1 MLYMGQA
8 KRRSAKKS
16 EFKLPEFS
24 FDKVNFS
31 KVKTSLLEKKTPLVK
46 RWQKFPVL
54 HRRVL
59 LVLVPVVLVLLIL
72 PTTEQLN
79 SDIGEQDTS
88 VRRDIA
94 LNITSEEVTT
104 SEEAAQ
110 FEEPVEQ
117 RVRAITNNIQPLNTV
132 KPKAVVVSPPASV
145 KTSKSSSAISSEWAK
160 HQVQKG
166 ETLSNIFR
174 EKSLPLSDLYAV
186 AAIEGEGKPLSQ
198 IKSGQWLRYK
208 QTPDGKLDALQIEN
222 SAGSIMYFRRS
233 DGSFARGK

>member
-1 MLYMGQA
+1 MGQA

-24 FDKVNFS
+24 FDKMNFS
-31 KVKTSLLEKKTPLVK
+31 KVKASLLEKMTPLVN
-46 RWQKFPVL
+46 RWRKFPVL

-59 LVLVPVVLVLLIL
+59 LVLVPVVLVLLVL

-79 SDIGEQDTS
+79 NDIGVQDTS

-104 SEEAAQ
+104 SEEATQ

-145 KTSKSSSAISSEWAK
+145 KTSKSSSTILSEWTK

-186 AAIEGEGKPLSQ
+186 VAIEGDGKALSQ

-208 QTPDGKLDALQIEN
+208 QTPDGKLDALQIE
-222 SAGSIMYFRRS
+222 SSTGSTMYFRRS

>member
-1 MLYMGQA
+1 MGQA

-24 FDKVNFS
+24 FDKMNFS
-31 KVKTSLLEKKTPLVK
+31 KVKASLLEKMTPLVN
-46 RWQKFPVL
+46 RWRKFPVL

-59 LVLVPVVLVLLIL
+59 LVLVPVVLVLLVL

-79 SDIGEQDTS
+79 NDIGVQDTS

-145 KTSKSSSAISSEWAK
+145 KTSKSSSTISSEWTK

-186 AAIEGEGKPLSQ
+186 VAIEGDGKALSQ

-208 QTPDGKLDALQIEN
+208 QTPDGKLDALQIES
-222 SAGSIMYFRRS
+222 SAGSTMYFRRS

>member
-1 MLYMGQA
+1 MGQA

-31 KVKTSLLEKKTPLVK
+31 KVKTLLLKKMTPLVN
-46 RWQKFPVL
+46 RWQQFPVL

-59 LVLVPVVLVLLIL
+59 LVLVPSVLVLLML
-72 PTTEQLN
+72 PTTEQLKN
-79 SDIGEQDTS
+79 DIGVQDTS

-104 SEEAAQ
+104 SEVATS
-110 FEEPVEQ
+110 FEEPAE
-117 RVRAITNNIQPLNTV
+117 RRIRAVTNNIQPLTTV
-132 KPKAVVVSPPASV
+132 KPKTAVVSPPASV
-145 KTSKSSSAISSEWAK
+145 KTTKSSSVVSNEWSK
-160 HQVQKG
+160 HQVQQG

-186 AAIEGEGKPLSQ
+186 AAIEGQGKPLSK

-208 QTPDGKLDALQIEN
+208 QTPDGKLDALQIES
-222 SAGSIMYFRRS
+222 SAGSTMYFRRS

>member
-1 MLYMGQA
+1 MGQA
-8 KRRSAKKS
+8 KRRSVKKS

-31 KVKTSLLEKKTPLVK
+31 KVKTSLLEKMTPLVN
-46 RWQKFPVL
+46 RWQQFPVL

-59 LVLVPVVLVLLIL
+59 LVLVPGVLVLLML

-79 SDIGEQDTS
+79 NDIGVQDTS

-110 FEEPVEQ
+110 FEEPVEK
-117 RVRAITNNIQPLNTV
+117 RVRAITNKIQPLNTV
-132 KPKAVVVSPPASV
+132 KPKAAVVSPSASV
-145 KTSKSSSAISSEWAK
+145 KTTKSSISSEWAK

-208 QTPDGKLDALQIEN
+208 QTPDGKLDALQIES
-222 SAGSIMYFRRS
+222 SAGSTMYFRRS

>member
-1 MLYMGQA
+1 MGQA

-24 FDKVNFS
+24 FDKMNFS
-31 KVKTSLLEKKTPLVK
+31 KVKASLLEKMTPLVN

-59 LVLVPVVLVLLIL
+59 FVLVPVVSVLLML

-79 SDIGEQDTS
+79 NDIGEQDTS

-94 LNITSEEVTT
+94 LNITSEELTI

-132 KPKAVVVSPPASV
+132 KPKAVVSPPASV
-145 KTSKSSSAISSEWAK
+145 KTSKSSSAISSEWVK

-186 AAIEGEGKPLSQ
+186 AAIEGKGKPLSQ

-208 QTPDGKLDALQIEN
+208 QTPDGKLDALQIES
-222 SAGSIMYFRRS
+222 SAGSTMYFRRS

>member
-1 MLYMGQA
+1 MGQA

-24 FDKVNFS
+24 FDKKKFNEI
-31 KVKTSLLEKKTPLVK
+31 KVSLLEKMTPLVN
-46 RWQKFPVL
+46 RWQQFPVL

-59 LVLVPVVLVLLIL
+59 FVLVPVVSVLLML

-79 SDIGEQDTS
+79 NDIGVQDTS

-94 LNITSEEVTT
+94 LNIASEELATSEEL
-104 SEEAAQ
+104 AP
-110 FEEPVEQ
+110 FEEPVER
-117 RVRAITNNIQPLNTV
+117 RVRAITNNIQPLTNA

-145 KTSKSSSAISSEWAK
+145 KTSKSSSAISSEWVK

-186 AAIEGEGKPLSQ
+186 AAIEGQGKPLSQ

-208 QTPDGKLDALQIEN
+208 QTPDGKLDALQIES
-222 SAGSIMYFRRS
+222 SAGSTMYFRRS

>member
-1 MLYMGQA
+1 MGQA

-31 KVKTSLLEKKTPLVK
+31 KVKASLLEKMTPLVN

-79 SDIGEQDTS
+79 NDIGVQDTS

-132 KPKAVVVSPPASV
+132 KPKAVVVSPSASV
-145 KTSKSSSAISSEWAK
+145 KTTKSSSAISSEWAK

-208 QTPDGKLDALQIEN
+208 QTPDGKLDALQIES
-222 SAGSIMYFRRS
+222 SAGSTMYFRRS

>member
-1 MLYMGQA
+1 MGQA

-24 FDKVNFS
+24 FDKVNVS
-31 KVKTSLLEKKTPLVK
+31 KVKASLLEKMTPLVN

-79 SDIGEQDTS
+79 NDIGEQDTS

-94 LNITSEEVTT
+94 LNITSEELTT
-104 SEEAAQ
+104 SEEAAS

-132 KPKAVVVSPPASV
+132 KPKAVVVSPSASV
-145 KTSKSSSAISSEWAK
+145 QTTKSSSAISSEWAK

-174 EKSLPLSDLYAV
+174 KKSLPLSDLYAV

-208 QTPDGKLDALQIEN
+208 QTPDGKLDALQIES
-222 SAGSIMYFRRS
+222 SAGSTMYFRRS

>member
-1 MLYMGQA
+1 MGQA

-31 KVKTSLLEKKTPLVK
+31 KVKASLQEKMTPLVN

-59 LVLVPVVLVLLIL
+59 LILVPVVLVLLIL

-79 SDIGEQDTS
+79 NDIGEQDTS

-104 SEEAAQ
+104 NEEAAS

-132 KPKAVVVSPPASV
+132 KPKAVAVPPPV
-145 KTSKSSSAISSEWAK
+145 KTAKSSSAISSEWAK

-208 QTPDGKLDALQIEN
+208 QTPDGKLDALQIES
-222 SAGSIMYFRRS
+222 SAGSTMYFRRS

>member
-1 MLYMGQA
+1 MGQA

-31 KVKTSLLEKKTPLVK
+31 KVKASLLEKMTPLVN

-79 SDIGEQDTS
+79 NDIGEQDTS

-94 LNITSEEVTT
+94 LTIASEELATSEDL
-104 SEEAAQ
+104 AP
-110 FEEPVEQ
+110 FEEPVER
-117 RVRAITNNIQPLNTV
+117 RVRAITNNIQPLTNA
-132 KPKAVVVSPPASV
+132 KPKAAVVSPPASV

-186 AAIEGEGKPLSQ
+186 AAIEGQGKPLSQ

-208 QTPDGKLDALQIEN
+208 QTPDGKLDALQIES
-222 SAGSIMYFRRS
+222 SAGSTMYFRRS

>member
-1 MLYMGQA
+1 MGQA

-31 KVKTSLLEKKTPLVK
+31 KVKASLLEKMTPLVN

-79 SDIGEQDTS
+79 NDIGEQDTS

-104 SEEAAQ
+104 SEEAAS

-132 KPKAVVVSPPASV
+132 KPKAVAVPPPV
-145 KTSKSSSAISSEWAK
+145 KTAKSSSAISSEWAK

-208 QTPDGKLDALQIEN
+208 QTPDGKLDALQIES
-222 SAGSIMYFRRS
+222 SAGSTMYFRRS